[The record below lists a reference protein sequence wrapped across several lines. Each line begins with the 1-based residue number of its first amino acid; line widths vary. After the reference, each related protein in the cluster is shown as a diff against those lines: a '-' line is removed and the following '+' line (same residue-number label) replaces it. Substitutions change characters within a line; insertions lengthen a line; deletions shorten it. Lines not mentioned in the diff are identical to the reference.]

1 MGVKATVDERGRLCI
16 PAEIRKELDFRE
28 GDSVIVEPVR
38 LGEFRVVRVA
48 NAVEKGRGLYKEFRK
63 AEESVASE
71 LIEDRRR
78 ESKQEDGRSE

>member
-16 PAEIRKELDFRE
+16 PAEIRKELDFHE

-38 LGEFRVVRVA
+38 TGEFRVVRIV
-48 NAVEKGRGLYKEFRK
+48 NAVEQGRGIYKQYAK
-63 AEESVASE
+63 AQESVASE

-78 ESKQEDGRSE
+78 EAKKEDSTSE